1 MPLNNI
7 RMNHW
12 SHWKPFQ
19 CVEFRENKRNHL
31 FNQWIVSW
39 GCNERLDPTRVFDGD
54 AFSEFGLFDSF
65 FRFFSYCRSYFVG
78 GDASVGVVFV
88 IQIGGRQQ
96 DLARTRFLV
105 SFQWHQ
111 CVTLLLR
118 SWLCLKK
125 SKPPYGIRQEQFR
138 FEFQTSLY
146 WSLFGQVSL

>member
-1 MPLNNI
+1 MLNFEKIKGTICLINGLL
-7 RMNHW
+7 
-12 SHWKPFQ
+12 
-19 CVEFRENKRNHL
+19 V
-31 FNQWIVSW
+31 
-39 GCNERLDPTRVFDGD
+39 GD
-54 AFSEFGLFDSF
+54 ATNASIQLEYLMATRLASSGCSIVF

-118 SWLCLKK
+118 S
-125 SKPPYGIRQEQFR
+125 
-138 FEFQTSLY
+138 
-146 WSLFGQVSL
+146 